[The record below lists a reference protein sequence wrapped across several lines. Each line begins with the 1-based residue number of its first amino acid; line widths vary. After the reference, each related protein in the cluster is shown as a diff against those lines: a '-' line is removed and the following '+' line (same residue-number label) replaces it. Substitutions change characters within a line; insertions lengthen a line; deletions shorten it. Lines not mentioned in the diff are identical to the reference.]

1 MAAAAAAPTTTYRE
15 VLDSIRSTQIDDFAQ
30 RKERLLSEFGIE
42 ARPAEDIQS
51 VEGLLRELE
60 ERLELE
66 DSGGDEALD
75 DPRQRGNLLTLVR
88 LVPLLGLD
96 LNLPAVPQ
104 PDPDAAALAAAP
116 LGGGEGGG
124 EIVLHPNHR
133 MLIACVRRNFESRNK
148 KLNLKKRK
156 KKAIFFLWYT
166 SICYFSVWT
175 VQRRGQAAPEAPRPY
190 RDIRGTVRS
199 RWPHRRRHW
208 GHRQR
213 LPPQPA

>member
-1 MAAAAAAPTTTYRE
+1 MAEAAAAPTTTYRE
-15 VLDSIRSTQIDDFAQ
+15 ALDSIRSAQLDDFAQ

-96 LNLPAVPQ
+96 LHLPAVPQ

-156 KKAIFFLWYT
+156 KKAIF
-166 SICYFSVWT
+166 ICGAADRSGRGKRCSSCCCYCCCWGGPFFSFPCT
-175 VQRRGQAAPEAPRPY
+175 VF
-190 RDIRGTVRS
+190 
-199 RWPHRRRHW
+199 W
-208 GHRQR
+208 GVKRQNFVSKGV
-213 LPPQPA
+213 